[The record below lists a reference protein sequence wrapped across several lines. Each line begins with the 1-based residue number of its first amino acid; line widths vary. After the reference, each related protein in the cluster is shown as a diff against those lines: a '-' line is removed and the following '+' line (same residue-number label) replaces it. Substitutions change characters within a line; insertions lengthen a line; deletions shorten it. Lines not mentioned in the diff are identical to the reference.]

1 MTTEAHAGP
10 LPRTAARES
19 GRRVYRHGIVARAA
33 HWTWALAILV
43 LVMSGLQIFNAA
55 PYLDASDK
63 SDPARRVLAFDAQR
77 AGDGNQVGYTIVFG
91 HRITTTHLFGYT
103 DDGTGGQT
111 ARAFPGW
118 LTLPGEQDLADG
130 RRWHLF
136 FAWALF
142 VGWVAYLISAA
153 VRGNLRELVMRP
165 ADFRKV
171 WPMQLYY
178 LRLRR
183 EPPPH
188 GTYNPLQKLTYN
200 VVIFVF
206 FPLLILTGLTLSPG
220 VDAAVPWLTALFGGR
235 QFARTWHFT
244 LMVLLLGYFATHLV
258 LVLSTGFLNN
268 MRSMITGWYRLGEH
282 DGVGP

>member
-1 MTTEAHAGP
+1 VTSEAHAG
-10 LPRTAARES
+10 TFS
-19 GRRVYRHGIVARAA
+19 GGMTDVSGERVYRHGIVARTA
-33 HWTWALAILV
+33 HWVWTLAMLV

-63 SDPARRVLAFDAQR
+63 SNPARRVLAFDAVR
-77 AGDGNQVGYTIVFG
+77 APNGQPVGTTSVFG
-91 HRITTTHLFGYT
+91 HTIRTTHLFGYT
-103 DDGTGGQT
+103 DDGMGGESP
-111 ARAFPGW
+111 RAFPAW
-118 LTLPGEQDLADG
+118 LTLPGPQSLADG

-142 VGWVAYLISAA
+142 ISWFAYLASAA
-153 VRGNLRELVMRP
+153 VRGTLRELVMRP
-165 ADFRKV
+165 GDFRKL

-178 LRLRR
+178 LRLRK

-200 VVIFVF
+200 VVIFGF
-206 FPLLILTGLTLSPG
+206 FPLLILTGLTLAPA

-244 LMVLLLGYFATHLV
+244 LMVLTIGYFATHLI
-258 LVLSTGFLNN
+258 LVLATGFWNN